1 MNREKFI
8 LAVVSAVIG
17 AALMLV
23 VVGASPTSAIEGWT
37 PVNIDVASALS
48 EQHQPQQNQAN
59 KEVPPAKQEVDSK
72 VADTTEAQDKQE
84 LAVKTDTTKAGDTT
98 SAAASHIVNI
108 NTATLSE
115 LQNIPGI
122 GEKKAQTIIDYRN
135 QHGAFKK
142 VQDLTKVKGIG
153 NKSFQKMKP
162 YIEIGS

>member
-8 LAVVSAVIG
+8 LSVVSAVIG

-37 PVNIDVASALS
+37 PVNTDVASALS
-48 EQHQPQQNQAN
+48 EQHQPQSNEAN
-59 KEVPPAKQEVDSK
+59 KEVPPVKQEADSK
-72 VADTTEAQDKQE
+72 VADTTAAQDKQE
-84 LAVKTDTTKAGDTT
+84 LTVKTDIAKAEKADAAT
-98 SAAASHIVNI
+98 SKTVNI

-135 QHGAFKK
+135 EHGAFKK

-162 YIEIGS
+162 YINIGS